1 MKPDTGDLI
10 NYSRS
15 GEQIFYLKYR
25 QTDLIRNQVYRWTGM
40 GWRLKV

>member
-25 QTDLIRNQVYRWTGM
+25 QTDLIRNQVYRWAGM
-40 GWRLKV
+40 VGD